1 MHPVIAQAIVAE
13 RTRDIR
19 AHAADAGRARQLRRA
34 GQARRMWLFVGTPRA
49 GRAAASL
56 PAPRSLH
63 GPRAA

>member
-34 GQARRMWLFVGTPRA
+34 GHARRGWLFAGTPRA
-49 GRAAASL
+49 GGAPASL
-56 PAPRSLH
+56 PAPRSLR

>member
-13 RTRDIR
+13 RTRNIR

-34 GQARRMWLFVGTPRA
+34 GQARRTWLFVGTPRA
-49 GRAAASL
+49 GRG
-56 PAPRSLH
+56 PAPRQAQRSLR

>member
-34 GQARRMWLFVGTPRA
+34 GHARRFPA
-49 GRAAASL
+49 GATVAARTKGSL
-56 PAPRSLH
+56 RSRQGDEHDAL
-63 GPRAA
+63 